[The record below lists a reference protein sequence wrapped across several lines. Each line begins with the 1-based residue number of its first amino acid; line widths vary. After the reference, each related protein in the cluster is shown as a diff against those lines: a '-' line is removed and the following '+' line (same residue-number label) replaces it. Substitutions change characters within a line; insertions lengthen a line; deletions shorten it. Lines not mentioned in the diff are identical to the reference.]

1 MEPNFSLETNALR
14 YIYTEK
20 LVVFQD
26 ARDSLLRE
34 IDFTEPEDIEVLNN
48 PSQKPV
54 EATVVKPE
62 TEKVVQA
69 ETVAQVEPV
78 QPLVENPKVVAP
90 SVAQS
95 LVIHGSNKRNIL
107 VLLPGLKTELTTEER
122 DFLLKIMASK
132 QLKGNDIGFVFEN
145 ENRGIT
151 TKTQLLANKP
161 QLVIAF
167 GVKYNF
173 LAFLPSRSYSLI
185 AEDSVLY
192 LKSDSLMKL
201 TTDSSLKKQLWS
213 QLQPLVLA

>member
-1 MEPNFSLETNALR
+1 MEPNLSLETNALR

-34 IDFTEPEDIEVLNN
+34 IDFSEPEDTEVQAI
-48 PSQKPV
+48 PPQKTV
-54 EATVVKPE
+54 EITVVEPE
-62 TEKVVQA
+62 IEKVIHVEVTPKGEPAQPA
-69 ETVAQVEPV
+69 VETPI
-78 QPLVENPKVVAP
+78 VVA
-90 SVAQS
+90 SSAMQS
-95 LVIHGSNKRNIL
+95 LVIQGSNKRNIL

-151 TKTQLLANKP
+151 TKTHLLATKP

-192 LKSDSLMKL
+192 LKSDSLLKL

>member
-34 IDFTEPEDIEVLNN
+34 ISFTEPEEIESL
-48 PSQKPV
+48 
-54 EATVVKPE
+54 
-62 TEKVVQA
+62 
-69 ETVAQVEPV
+69 VEPT
-78 QPLVENPKVVAP
+78 QKSEEAKVEPHEAPMVAEVKATPSIEQAQTSVEKPKVTTP
-90 SVAQS
+90 EVAQS

-107 VLLPGLKTELTTEER
+107 VLLPGLKTELATEER

-145 ENRGIT
+145 ENGGISI
-151 TKTQLLANKP
+151 KAELLASKP

-167 GVKYNF
+167 GVKHNF

-201 TTDSSLKKQLWS
+201 TTDSSRKKQLWS
-213 QLQPLVLA
+213 QLQPLVLS

>member
-34 IDFTEPEDIEVLNN
+34 IDFTEPEDIKL
-48 PSQKPV
+48 PTIQPQKPV

-62 TEKVVQA
+62 IEKVVQV
-69 ETVAQVEPV
+69 ETSAQGEPV
-78 QPLVENPKVVAP
+78 QPPVENPKVVAP
-90 SVAQS
+90 SVAQN

-151 TKTQLLANKP
+151 TKNQLLGTKP
-161 QLVIAF
+161 QLIIAF

-192 LKSDSLMKL
+192 LKSDSLLKL

>member
-145 ENRGIT
+145 ENKGIT

>member
-62 TEKVVQA
+62 TEKVVQV
-69 ETVAQVEPV
+69 ETSAQVEPV
-78 QPLVENPKVVAP
+78 QPPVENPKVVAP
-90 SVAQS
+90 SVAQN

>member
-90 SVAQS
+90 SVEQN

-107 VLLPGLKTELTTEER
+107 VLLPGLKTELSTEER

-185 AEDSVLY
+185 TEDSVLY

>member
-78 QPLVENPKVVAP
+78 QPPVENPKVVAP

>member
-90 SVAQS
+90 SVEQN